1 MVERNRK
8 RSLAV
13 YEAPPVPE
21 GWHGHDVVR
30 IIDPLGVQ
38 AAWVAPRLAGG
49 LIAWFVRGTPGDAW
63 NQVLGGTGD
72 LLGGELLTSD
82 PASQQ
87 LIAASDDAAG
97 WGFIE
102 RDPTAVTVRGQV
114 GERRMTVS
122 LRCDDGL
129 HIDAHAG
136 DGTGGAGF
144 RIRLHPGITTGARLT
159 RAGNAIRFGPGSVA
173 SLDWHIEAGLR
184 SVPVTARGAPWNID
198 IVPDEYAGHDPPTFG
213 LVLTTVSR
221 NDWQQTR
228 EAHTTWHKTIR

>member
-38 AAWVAPRLAGG
+38 AAWVASRLAGG
-49 LIAWFVRGTPGDAW
+49 VIAWFVRNTPGDAW
-63 NQVLGGTGD
+63 YQVLGGTGD
-72 LLGGELLTSD
+72 LLGGELLTPD
-82 PASQQ
+82 PASQRFVV
-87 LIAASDDAAG
+87 ASDDAAG

-102 RDPTAVTVRGQV
+102 RDPTAVTVRGHV

-129 HIDAHAG
+129 HIDVHAEAAA
-136 DGTGGAGF
+136 AGF
-144 RIRLHPGITTGARLT
+144 RIRLHPDITTGARLT
-159 RAGNAIRFGPGSVA
+159 RAGNAIRFGPGPVA
-173 SLDWHIEAGLR
+173 ELAWHAGAGLR
-184 SVPVTARGAPWNID
+184 SVPETARGAPWHID
-198 IVPDEYAGHDPPTFG
+198 IVPDEHAGHDPPTFG
-213 LVLTTVSR
+213 LVLTTDSR
-221 NDWQQTR
+221 ND
-228 EAHTTWHKTIR
+228 